1 MLAPWSAS
9 LQGGVSALGDENS
22 HRLNPSVVS
31 TKWYTVPMYPWLKA
45 RATDLIGSGNDL
57 LSIFPWFLGAVCVWR
72 GVLPERQH
80 STVP

>member
-9 LQGGVSALGDENS
+9 LRRGVSALGGKNS
-22 HRLNPSVVS
+22 HRLNSSLVS
-31 TKWYTVPMYPWLKA
+31 TKCYTVSMYPWLKA
-45 RATDLIGSGNDL
+45 RATDLIGSGNAL
-57 LSIFPWFLGAVCVWR
+57 LSIFPWFLGAVRVWR